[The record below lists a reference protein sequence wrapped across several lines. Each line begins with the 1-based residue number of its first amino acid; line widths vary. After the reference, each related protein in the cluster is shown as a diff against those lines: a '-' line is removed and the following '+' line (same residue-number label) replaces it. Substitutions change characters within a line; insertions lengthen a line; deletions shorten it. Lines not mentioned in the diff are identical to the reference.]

1 MKYEYNNMEL
11 NFDKIKSFD
20 IASAVAILQ
29 NIELPSIEV
38 EYVWWN
44 PLGNYVMWQD
54 GNGTTYYFCKKY
66 LRING
71 WDFTSKAERSLAFDH
86 LNKKQLSN

>member
-1 MKYEYNNMEL
+1 MKYEYENMEL
-11 NFDKIKSFD
+11 DFNNIESFD

-29 NIELPSIEV
+29 NIEHPSIEI

-44 PLGNYVMWQD
+44 PLGNYVLWSD
-54 GNGTTYYFCKKY
+54 GQTSYYFCKKY
-66 LRING
+66 LRIKG
-71 WDFTSKAERSLAFDH
+71 WNFTTKAERQLAFDF